1 MVLYVVIA
9 ILFGAPMPAFAQ
21 RPSQRYEPAVVLKVK
36 EHQGKIAQTD
46 NGWSGPSYDVTIRM
60 KGSGK
65 QYVVLYTPPPGKSDP
80 KYMTGLDTLVL
91 VQEKTVTFNDVLGRS
106 ITVPILSQMPA
117 STASPK
123 Q

>member
-1 MVLYVVIA
+1 MAVYVVIA
-9 ILFGAPMPAFAQ
+9 LLFGAAMPAFAQ
-21 RPSQRYEPAVVLKVK
+21 SPSQRYEPAVVVNVK
-36 EHQGKIAQTD
+36 EHQGKVVQAD

-60 KGSGK
+60 KDSGK
-65 QYVVLYTPPPGKSDP
+65 QYVVLYTPAPGKSDP

-117 STASPK
+117 STAGPK